1 MQGGFNMAKN
11 FKFGRQQM
19 GKPTPA
25 SIGFKI
31 MLVSII
37 APIIQVWLG
46 TAWYIP
52 NNTSNIIISILA
64 LMIAI
69 SNALKPLFG
78 VDVPN
83 ETVPSE
89 DVKEVEDNP
98 K

>member
-1 MQGGFNMAKN
+1 MAN
-11 FKFGRQQM
+11 FKFGRQQI

-46 TAWYIP
+46 TASYIP
-52 NNTSNIIISILA
+52 NSVSNIIVSLLA
-64 LMIAI
+64 LIIAI
-69 SNALKPLFG
+69 ANALKPLFG
-78 VDVPN
+78 VDVPT

-89 DVKEVEDNP
+89 DVKEVEDKP

>member
-1 MQGGFNMAKN
+1 MAN
-11 FKFGRQQM
+11 FKFGRQQI

-46 TAWYIP
+46 TASYIP
-52 NNTSNIIISILA
+52 NTVSNIIVSLLA
-64 LMIAI
+64 LIIAI
-69 SNALKPLFG
+69 ANALKPLFG
-78 VDVPN
+78 VDVPT

-89 DVKEVEDNP
+89 DVKEVEDKP